1 MKHEESGFD
10 LGCSTEETVKNIF
23 KYNNQRKINFKYIGI
38 DNSKQMIKLAKKK
51 IKKKN
56 IIFKTG
62 EINNILFKK
71 NSDLFISLLLFP
83 FLKLDERQK
92 LLHKIYAK
100 VTYVFNFCYLKF

>member
-1 MKHEESGFD
+1 
-10 LGCSTEETVKNIF
+10 
-23 KYNNQRKINFKYIGI
+23 
-38 DNSKQMIKLAKKK
+38 MIKLAKKK

-100 VTYVFNFCYLKF
+100 VAYVFNFCYLKF